1 MNQGDVSFHPL
12 LTILQTEDIVRHLVD
27 FQVLFVSFKFNVAHA
42 GGWHLGY
49 FSLNEQFK
57 TSYETVI

>member
-27 FQVLFVSFKFNVAHA
+27 FQVLFVSLLKLMLLT
-42 GGWHLGY
+42 LGVDVW
-49 FSLNEQFK
+49 
-57 TSYETVI
+57 VILV